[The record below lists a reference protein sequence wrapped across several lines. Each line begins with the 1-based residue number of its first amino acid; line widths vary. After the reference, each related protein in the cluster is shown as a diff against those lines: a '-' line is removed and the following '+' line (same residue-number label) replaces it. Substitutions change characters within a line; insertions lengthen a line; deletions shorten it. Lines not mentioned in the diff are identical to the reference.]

1 MLKVP
6 PPGSGFT
13 PKTWGEFES
22 LCGGRN
28 RQPGVLFFISQVTVV
43 VANVR
48 YNTLVNNKLKAVP
61 LPTDAATQSVETNP
75 FTKGINIFFSFV

>member
-1 MLKVP
+1 LNLFAVVVT
-6 PPGSGFT
+6 GDQAF
-13 PKTWGEFES
+13 F
-22 LCGGRN
+22 
-28 RQPGVLFFISQVTVV
+28 FFISQVTVV